1 MIKFASPLTV
11 VLLVATSPQ
20 AWAEANSSAD
30 LRYCLDLKSNE
41 EIAKCAGEISPGA
54 KSKPYPKERVEE
66 ILEKERTRAPVS
78 PGEPTDMPGPAND
91 KPGQNLLP
99 EETQGSSN

>member
-1 MIKFASPLTV
+1 MIKFAPPLTV

-30 LRYCLDLKSNE
+30 LRYCLELKSND

-66 ILEKERTRAPVS
+66 ILDKERTSAPVS
-78 PGEPTDMPGPAND
+78 PSEPTGMPGPDSD
-91 KPGQNLLP
+91 KPSQNLLP
-99 EETQGSSN
+99 EETQGNSN